1 MAEDSV
7 IVIGGGIAGLTAAAL
22 LAKEGLAVTLVEA
35 HHQPGGCAGT
45 FKRGAYT
52 FDVGATQ
59 VAGLEPG
66 GSHERIYRHLELP
79 LPAAEL
85 LDPAC
90 VVDLSDGSTP
100 IQLWHDPKRWQQER
114 QFHFPGS
121 ESFWAL
127 TAYLHKSNW
136 AFAGRDPVLPPR
148 NSWDLA
154 QTLQA
159 LRPATL
165 TSGLLMSK
173 LTVADL
179 LKLCGCA
186 DDQRLR
192 KFLDL
197 QLKLYSQEPLDRTA
211 ALYGASVLQM
221 AQAPLG
227 LWHLQGSM
235 QTLSNDLTTALIR
248 NGAQILLRHRVVG
261 LEVLEQGRR
270 WQVSIKAPNRK
281 ALALSSSNVVCSL
294 PPQCL
299 NWLMPPGTGMPKA
312 YRQRLMQLPK
322 PSGALV
328 FYGAIDRSALADN
341 CPVHLQKAANLPGSL
356 FLSISREGD
365 GRAPAGQAT
374 LIASV
379 FTATEHWFEL
389 TEAAYQERKQNALL
403 GIRQTLESWLGL
415 APEHWRHQELATPKS
430 FATWTGRPMGI
441 VGGLGQH
448 PSQFGPFGLA
458 SRTPIQGLWLCGDSI
473 HPGEGTAGV
482 GLSALMA
489 CRQLMA
495 HRGHQLRVAA

>member
-197 QLKLYSQEPLDRTA
+197 QLKLYSQ
-211 ALYGASVLQM
+211 
-221 AQAPLG
+221 
-227 LWHLQGSM
+227 
-235 QTLSNDLTTALIR
+235 
-248 NGAQILLRHRVVG
+248 
-261 LEVLEQGRR
+261 
-270 WQVSIKAPNRK
+270 
-281 ALALSSSNVVCSL
+281 
-294 PPQCL
+294 
-299 NWLMPPGTGMPKA
+299 
-312 YRQRLMQLPK
+312 
-322 PSGALV
+322 
-328 FYGAIDRSALADN
+328 
-341 CPVHLQKAANLPGSL
+341 
-356 FLSISREGD
+356 
-365 GRAPAGQAT
+365 
-374 LIASV
+374 
-379 FTATEHWFEL
+379 
-389 TEAAYQERKQNALL
+389 
-403 GIRQTLESWLGL
+403 
-415 APEHWRHQELATPKS
+415 
-430 FATWTGRPMGI
+430 
-441 VGGLGQH
+441 
-448 PSQFGPFGLA
+448 
-458 SRTPIQGLWLCGDSI
+458 
-473 HPGEGTAGV
+473 
-482 GLSALMA
+482 
-489 CRQLMA
+489 
-495 HRGHQLRVAA
+495 